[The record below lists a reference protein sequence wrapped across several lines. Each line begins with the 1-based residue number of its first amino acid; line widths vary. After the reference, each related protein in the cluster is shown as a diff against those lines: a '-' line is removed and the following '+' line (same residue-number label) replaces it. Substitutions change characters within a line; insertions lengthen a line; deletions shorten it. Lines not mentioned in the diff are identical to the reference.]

1 MRSVFLKHYLLII
14 LLLLTGCLKKNNN
27 GESYPGGAV
36 STRLPNAG
44 SGGGVDDSSKKDT
57 ENDPLPQD
65 LMSTVCYEE
74 NTDVP
79 MAHIRYEQV
88 ESAIMLS
95 LSDTLEVD
103 PASSASRDTI
113 VVANH
118 SEYKR
123 GYKSL
128 GVSLIIQ
135 KQKSNFE
142 TPLGDTTRSWTG
154 NLGTLSY
161 QIADDLWGNKRVQCT
176 SSGFAIDDN

>member
-1 MRSVFLKHYLLII
+1 MRAIFLKHYLLIVI
-14 LLLLTGCLKKNNN
+14 LLLTGCFKKNNN
-27 GESYPGGAV
+27 GESYPGGAM
-36 STRLPNAG
+36 STKLPN
-44 SGGGVDDSSKKDT
+44 GGTTGGEGDIPLDVDP
-57 ENDPLPQD
+57 EPLPQN

-95 LSDTLEVD
+95 LSDTLEMD
-103 PASSASRDTI
+103 PASAASRDTI
-113 VVANH
+113 VIGDH

-128 GVSLIIQ
+128 GVALIIQ

-142 TPLGDTTRSWTG
+142 TKLGDTTRSWTG